1 VRARTKARKLALDVL
16 FQSELRGVEPAVV
29 LAELGE
35 RTGPVGV
42 YARELV
48 EGVMANQSEID
59 SKLGQFS
66 KDWTVDRMPGVD
78 RNLLRIAVFEMTK
91 QDDVPDSVA
100 ISEAIEL
107 ATELSTAQSPSFIN
121 GVLGALAKSEA

>member
-1 VRARTKARKLALDVL
+1 MRARTKARKLALDVL